1 METENW
7 QTRSEALLGKDG
19 LAALGRARVAVFG
32 LGGVGG
38 HAAEALVR
46 GGIGAIDLF
55 DHDVISSTN
64 LNRQLAATVDKLGQS
79 KAQVLAQRF
88 LSINPA
94 LRVTVHETFYL
105 PENADAYP
113 LAPYDYVVDA
123 VDTVAAKLELAC
135 RAQAAGVPIVSA
147 LGCGNKLDATAFR
160 VADLFETDTDPL
172 ARVLRRELRRR
183 GVTRLKVVWST
194 EPPRAPLT
202 ATGDKGAVPG
212 RPAPGS
218 VSFVPGVA
226 GMILAGEVLKDLAGA
241 R

>member
-1 METENW
+1 MEHW
-7 QTRSEALLGKDG
+7 QTRSEALFGAAG

-55 DHDVISSTN
+55 DHDTISETN

-79 KAQVLAQRF
+79 KAQVLGQRF
-88 LSINPA
+88 LTINPA

-105 PENADAYP
+105 PENAGDHPLDA
-113 LAPYDYVVDA
+113 YDYVVDA
-123 VDTVAAKLELAC
+123 VDTVAAKLELIC
-135 RAQAAGVPIVSA
+135 RAQAAGTPIISA
-147 LGCGNKLDATAFR
+147 LGCGNKLDPTAFR
-160 VADLFETDTDPL
+160 VGDLFETDTDPL
-172 ARVLRRELRRR
+172 ARVLRRELRKR
-183 GVTRLKVVWST
+183 GVGHLKVVWST
-194 EPPRAPLT
+194 EPPRAPLVS
-202 ATGDKGAVPG
+202 TGDKGAVPG

-226 GMILAGEVLKDLAGA
+226 GMIMAGEVLKDLAGII
-241 R
+241 

>member
-1 METENW
+1 MENW
-7 QTRSEALLGKDG
+7 QTRSEALFGADG

-55 DHDVISSTN
+55 DHDTISETN

-79 KAQVLAQRF
+79 KARVLGGRF
-88 LSINPA
+88 LNINPA

-105 PENADAYP
+105 PENAGDYP
-113 LAPYDYVVDA
+113 LDIYDYVVDA
-123 VDTVAAKLELAC
+123 VDTVAAKLELIC
-135 RAQAAGVPIVSA
+135 RAEAAGTPVISA
-147 LGCGNKLDATAFR
+147 LGCGNKLDPTAFR
-160 VADLFETDTDPL
+160 VGDLFETDTDPL

-183 GVTRLKVVWST
+183 GVSRLKVVWST
-194 EPPRAPLT
+194 EPPRAPLV

-226 GMILAGEVLKDLAGA
+226 GMIMAGEVLKDLAGLA
-241 R
+241 

>member
-1 METENW
+1 MENW
-7 QTRSEALLGKDG
+7 QTRSAALFGADG

-55 DHDVISSTN
+55 DHDTISETN

-79 KAQVLAQRF
+79 KAQVLAQRV
-88 LSINPA
+88 LSIVPG

-105 PENADAYP
+105 PENAEDYP
-113 LAPYDYVVDA
+113 LDAYDYVVDA
-123 VDTVAAKLELAC
+123 VDTVAAKLELIC
-135 RAQAAGVPIVSA
+135 RAAAAGTPIISA
-147 LGCGNKLDATAFR
+147 LGCGNKLDPTAFR
-160 VADLFETDTDPL
+160 VGDLFETDTDPL
-172 ARVLRRELRRR
+172 ARVLRRELRKR
-183 GVTRLKVVWST
+183 GIGRLKVVWST
-194 EPPRAPLT
+194 EPPRTPLV

-226 GMILAGEVLKDLAGA
+226 GMIMAGEVLKDLAGLA
-241 R
+241 